1 MTVNYTFRIDKDI
14 KNACEKMYGNL
25 GMSLS
30 TAINV
35 FLRKSLSVGGFP
47 FDIREEPN
55 KETVMAM
62 KELDD
67 MLNDTNT
74 KYYSVEEAIKE
85 LKK

>member
-47 FDIREEPN
+47 FDIREEPS
-55 KETVMAM
+55 KETVKAM
-62 KELDD
+62 KELDS
-67 MLNDTNT
+67 MLDDSKTN
-74 KYYSVEEAIKE
+74 YYLAEEAIKE